1 MAVPT
6 SGFSG
11 LHPYAQQLPHRIS
24 KGGNLHYIENAPAL
38 GPNFTYGKSFL
49 PGHGHGRQCGQFDL
63 NEFTQMIMKL
73 YHDEEGDVDEAG
85 KQSDMPTLRMVP
97 IAASAGHSRWS
108 RSACMGNRGGGWA
121 MSEFGETAAAVAVAA
136 AAREEEKVVVGLAQR
151 ID

>member
-1 MAVPT
+1 MLV
-6 SGFSG
+6 
-11 LHPYAQQLPHRIS
+11 
-24 KGGNLHYIENAPAL
+24 
-38 GPNFTYGKSFL
+38 
-49 PGHGHGRQCGQFDL
+49 
-63 NEFTQMIMKL
+63 KL

-97 IAASAGHSRWS
+97 IAASAGHRWS

-121 MSEFGETAAAVAVAA
+121 MSEFGGTAAAAAAV